1 MPKNTQIAPR
11 KELTTP
17 KPPEKR
23 KNTNVTPPSLQKDK
37 KKSKAHCNDSDNDQD
52 NEMGYD
58 GDGDVEDR
66 KYSNE
71 EILSKKLDGLVQ
83 AVEFLTMSVQ
93 EIKDTLEE
101 TKKDLR
107 SMRALKEELSCVKEQ
122 NGILLDKIRYQED
135 YSRRDNVIV
144 TGIEEKKDEDC
155 REIAAKLLKDG
166 FGMENIEIVRTHR
179 IGGGRN
185 NGHEGNKKDRKLI
198 IRFKHHSD
206 KEEMMK
212 KKARLKDTMRGVYL
226 DDDYSEETM
235 RRRTSML
242 PILREIRKQDS
253 RAHLRGDKLYSNGRL
268 YTQRSLSDLPID
280 THLVCTKSEG
290 DATLFAGKY
299 SKLSSLYEHS
309 FVLDGR
315 EWHSVEQF
323 VQHSKAEDAGDLRA
337 AREIRISSDPL
348 DSMAVGRRVRPGNN
362 WKSKGPEAMRR
373 AQIAK
378 FSTRSMK
385 LVLQN
390 TRRVIAEATRDRYWG
405 IGVALHDKDCMNS
418 HKWQGENMVGKIL
431 MEVRDQLG

>member
-166 FGMENIEIVRTHR
+166 FGMANVEIVRTQR
-179 IGGGRN
+179 IGGGIQRN
-185 NGHEGNKKDRKLI
+185 NGHD
-198 IRFKHHSD
+198 
-206 KEEMMK
+206 
-212 KKARLKDTMRGVYL
+212 
-226 DDDYSEETM
+226 
-235 RRRTSML
+235 
-242 PILREIRKQDS
+242 IL
-253 RAHLRGDKLYSNGRL
+253 
-268 YTQRSLSDLPID
+268 
-280 THLVCTKSEG
+280 
-290 DATLFAGKY
+290 
-299 SKLSSLYEHS
+299 
-309 FVLDGR
+309 
-315 EWHSVEQF
+315 
-323 VQHSKAEDAGDLRA
+323 
-337 AREIRISSDPL
+337 
-348 DSMAVGRRVRPGNN
+348 
-362 WKSKGPEAMRR
+362 
-373 AQIAK
+373 
-378 FSTRSMK
+378 
-385 LVLQN
+385 
-390 TRRVIAEATRDRYWG
+390 
-405 IGVALHDKDCMNS
+405 
-418 HKWQGENMVGKIL
+418 
-431 MEVRDQLG
+431 